1 MHAGWRWIGF
11 MSGMAVV
18 AFFVGQ
24 ASVSP
29 VAGQSGARTT
39 AANDSLFQAVGY
51 LPGSSPTPEVYRIN
65 RRTGETSRVL
75 ELKTIAPLKE
85 KFSLPAGQY
94 ELILLDQ
101 NEIHA
106 LIRIDKISGRM
117 WNAAQNEWTELV
129 PGSFPPPPA
138 APATKDSAKEKTNK
152 NQE

>member
-1 MHAGWRWIGF
+1 MHAGWRWIGL
-11 MSGMAVV
+11 MSGMVLV
-18 AFFVGQ
+18 AFVVGQ

-29 VAGQSGARTT
+29 VSGQSGARST

-51 LPGSSPTPEVYRIN
+51 LPSNSSTPEVYRIN

-94 ELILLDQ
+94 ELMLLDQ

-117 WNAAQNEWTELV
+117 WNAALNEWTELA
-129 PGSFPPPPA
+129 PGTFPTPPPA
-138 APATKDSAKEKTNK
+138 SAPSSDASAKKKE
-152 NQE
+152 